1 MKFEWDEKKNITNV
15 EKQGLNFEDAKDL
28 FINGTLYCTV
38 DNRKD
43 YGEIRYS
50 GLDYINGRLLNV
62 VFTKRHPDIIRIIS
76 FRKANNR
83 EKKRFEKSR

>member
-1 MKFEWDEKKNITNV
+1 MKFDWDENKNIKNV

-28 FINGTLYCTV
+28 FINGTLRIIV
-38 DNRKD
+38 DNRKN

-50 GLDYINGRLLNV
+50 GLGYIKNRLVNV
-62 VFTKRHPDIIRIIS
+62 IFTPRQPDIIRIIS

-83 EKKRFEKSR
+83 EKKSFEKSS